1 MTDTQSCL
9 GLYLDAPMQSWG
21 YQSRFDRRTSFSFP
35 TKSGIIGMICA
46 AMGVDRSNPD
56 ILQELSILKMTMLMF
71 QNNGRLT
78 DFHTVGGGWDKKSDA
93 GHIVNTAQGRVG
105 STVITRREY
114 LQQSKYGVL
123 IMGEPLFLK
132 KIADALYDPK
142 WGIWLGR
149 KSCIPATPVC
159 QGIFFDDQAAINHLE
174 NIAGNP
180 VQRTMEE
187 AYSFEEGSDTLND
200 IPVHFGKRRYSPRRV
215 RI

>member
-159 QGIFFDDQAAINHLE
+159 QGIFLTTRLQ
-174 NIAGNP
+174 
-180 VQRTMEE
+180 
-187 AYSFEEGSDTLND
+187 
-200 IPVHFGKRRYSPRRV
+200 
-215 RI
+215 

>member
-1 MTDTQSCL
+1 MNNIQNCL

-46 AMGVDRSNPD
+46 AMGVDRSSPN
-56 ILQELSILKMTMLMF
+56 ILQDLSILKMTMLMF

-78 DFHTVGGGWDKKSDA
+78 DFHTVGGGWDKKSNA
-93 GHIVNTAQGRVG
+93 GHIVKTAQDRVG

-114 LQQSKYGVL
+114 LQQSRYGVL
-123 IMGEPLFLK
+123 IMGESLFLK

-159 QGIFFDDQAAINHLE
+159 QGIFSDEKAAINHLE
-174 NIAGNP
+174 KIAGNQ
-180 VQRTMEE
+180 VLRTMEE
-187 AYSFEEGSDTLND
+187 ADCFEEGSDTLND
-200 IPVHFGKRRYSPRRV
+200 IPVHFGKRSYSPRRV